1 MWIAEKFQSNPE
13 IAGSPRNS
21 FRASLVRESH
31 GGRALN
37 VRGGREAYQRLSNHE
52 CHRDV
57 PQESDCMRQ
66 VGQSKGKKPRPSA
79 KVPKIVLSGEGC
91 RTSRTARML
100 AQKQPFIQR
109 VRNSSLA
116 ERSRAENAR
125 G

>member
-1 MWIAEKFQSNPE
+1 MWIAEKFQSNSE
-13 IAGSPRNS
+13 IAGSPRNI

-66 VGQSKGKKPRPSA
+66 VGQSKGKEPRPSA
-79 KVPKIVLSGEGC
+79 KVPEIVLSGKGC
-91 RTSRTARML
+91 GISRTARML